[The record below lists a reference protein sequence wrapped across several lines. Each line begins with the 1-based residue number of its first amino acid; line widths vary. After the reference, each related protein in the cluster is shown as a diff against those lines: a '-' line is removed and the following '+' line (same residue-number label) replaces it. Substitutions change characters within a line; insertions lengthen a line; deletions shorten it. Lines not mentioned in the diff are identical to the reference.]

1 MENLDCL
8 HAEFDTL
15 VKPQYVN
22 VFIPLEGTHNRLIFF
37 ETLSVDTQ
45 GIYKCFEMTQRSFTL
60 FLRTNELVIDFKQGC
75 SLFKKGEMIGHV
87 SFSSSQIEDIYKM
100 S

>member
-1 MENLDCL
+1 MEKLDCL
-8 HAEFDTL
+8 HAEFDTQ
-15 VKPQYVN
+15 VKPQVIN

-37 ETLSVDTQ
+37 ETLSIHTKALH
-45 GIYKCFEMTQRSFTL
+45 KCFEMTQRSFTL

-75 SLFKKGEMIGHV
+75 ALMKKGEIVGHV
-87 SFSSSQIEDIYKM
+87 SFSSTEIEDIYKI